1 MGIERAG
8 LPVMRLAMA
17 CAALA
22 VAAMATTSSAALP
35 PDLPLRVFARTGIRL
50 TGIAWTGKQFLYVEN
65 TTNRV
70 LSADP
75 TGMPLK
81 PFATMPRQVE
91 ETRCRP
97 SPGAHGFAAGD
108 IFCHSPDNKIYRLS
122 ADGKRVTTFAVLP
135 SSARSDGALTFDTVG
150 RFDYALLAATGRS
163 GNASARG
170 GIVFAVDATGAV
182 HRVGAYRAAGG
193 ADEIAVAPSR
203 FGAASGQVLL
213 AVDAGH
219 GGSVVAMDPRGQSRT
234 LVSLPDGPNPI
245 VALTPGEMPR
255 AGAAQAGLYI
265 TDTLSRN
272 VFFASAAA
280 LKPYAGAVLVGSELR
295 GLLWVLRPAG
305 SGFAA
310 TRLATALGGKH
321 YNFEDAIYLAG

>member
-1 MGIERAG
+1 MMCR
-8 LPVMRLAMA
+8 VMA

-22 VAAMATTSSAALP
+22 MAAMATTASAAVP

-50 TGIAWTGKQFLYVEN
+50 AGMVWTGQRFLYVEN

-70 LSADP
+70 LSAGP
-75 TGMPLK
+75 TGMPLR

-122 ADGKRVTTFAVLP
+122 ANGKRIATFAVLP

-150 RFDYALLAATGRS
+150 RFGYALLAATGRS
-163 GNASARG
+163 GNANAHG
-170 GIVFAVDATGAV
+170 GLVFAVDAAGKV
-182 HRVGAYRAAGG
+182 QRVGAYSDAGG
-193 ADEIAVAPSR
+193 ADEIAVAPAG

-245 VALTPGEMPR
+245 VALTPGQMPR
-255 AGAAQAGLYI
+255 AGVAQAGLYI
-265 TDTLSRN
+265 TDTLSRD
-272 VFFASAAA
+272 VFFAPATA

-295 GLLWVLRPAG
+295 GLIWVLRPRG

-310 TRLATALGGKH
+310 TRLATTLGGKH
-321 YNFEDAIYLAG
+321 YNFEDAIYIAG

>member
-1 MGIERAG
+1 MKS
-8 LPVMRLAMA
+8 LAVA

-22 VAAMATTSSAALP
+22 VVTASAAAASAASSYRLS
-35 PDLPLRVFARTGIRL
+35 LSVFARTGIRL
-50 TGIAWTGKQFLYVEN
+50 TGIAWTGQQFLYVEN

-81 PFATMPRQVE
+81 PFAIMPRQVE

-97 SPGAHGFAAGD
+97 APGAHGFTAGD
-108 IFCHSPDNKIYRLS
+108 IFCHSPDNKIYRIS
-122 ADGKRVTTFAVLP
+122 ADGKHITTFAVLP

-150 RFDYALLAATGRS
+150 RFGYALLAATGRS

-170 GIVFAVDATGAV
+170 GIVFAVGATGKV
-182 HRVGAYRAAGG
+182 HSVGAYRAAGG
-193 ADEIAVAPSR
+193 ADEIAVAPAG

-219 GGSVVAMDPRGQSRT
+219 RGSVVAMDPRGQSRT

-245 VALTPGEMPR
+245 VTLTPGEMPR
-255 AGAAQAGLYI
+255 AGAAQPGLYI
-265 TDTLSRN
+265 TDTLSRD
-272 VFFASAAA
+272 VFFASAEA

-295 GLLWVLRPAG
+295 GLLWVLRPQG
-305 SGFAA
+305 NGFAA
-310 TRLATALGGKH
+310 TRLATTLGGKH
-321 YNFEDAIYLAG
+321 YNFEDAIYIAR